1 MQAIFADFQAKI
13 MPGITHWQHPGF
25 FAYFTANSS
34 PPSVLAEMLTA
45 TLGAQC
51 MLWETSPA
59 QRSSNV
65 G

>member
-1 MQAIFADFQAKI
+1 
-13 MPGITHWQHPGF
+13 MPGITHWQHPRF

-45 TLGAQC
+45 TLAPNACSGRRRR
-51 MLWETSPA
+51 L